1 MAYRI
6 YVADDEKNI
15 RELLKN
21 FLQSDGYEVSA
32 YDTGDLLLAAFERE
46 PADLV
51 ILDIMMPGRDG
62 IECVKE
68 LRKYSD
74 VPIILLTAKDGEL
87 DYVNGITL
95 GSDDYLTKPFRPTVL
110 LMRVKAL
117 LRRAEMSGDKKSK
130 GKVLKHAD
138 LTYSKDEHSVFADK
152 TVVPLTKT
160 EMSLLAFM
168 MEEPQKTHSR
178 DSMLDKIWG
187 FDEDTETRAI
197 DETVRRIRKKLSA
210 AKSVVTI
217 ETVWGYGYKLSAAVK
232 DE

>member
-1 MAYRI
+1 MRNNGICFNVIKKRGLFKETLVCGERRTYSGLASLALYRAHKSGFFAAYERACAEANF
-6 YVADDEKNI
+6 YV
-15 RELLKN
+15 
-21 FLQSDGYEVSA
+21 
-32 YDTGDLLLAAFERE
+32 ERE
-46 PADLV
+46 
-51 ILDIMMPGRDG
+51 I
-62 IECVKE
+62 
-68 LRKYSD
+68 
-74 VPIILLTAKDGEL
+74 
-87 DYVNGITL
+87 
-95 GSDDYLTKPFRPTVL
+95 
-110 LMRVKAL
+110 
-117 LRRAEMSGDKKSK
+117 RAE
-130 GKVLKHAD
+130 
-138 LTYSKDEHSVFADK
+138 YVFADK